1 MTSSPLVAFIWH
13 SRFGVVA
20 QLVRAPAC
28 HAGGRGFE
36 SRLSRHSHISSGC
49 VNERPEQNDPRNVIS
64 SSARAAGARGPLATP
79 DNKVATIHQVDISED
94 AKTHYHKKMTE
105 IYLILKTEGEAHM
118 ELDGELI
125 PVKPMSTIFI
135 KPRLSPPRIGKM
147 QIINVPI
154 PAFDP
159 EDEWFD

>member
-1 MTSSPLVAFIWH
+1 MSKNYEIANFDEIDLVQCPCGWSKRAF
-13 SRFGVVA
+13 
-20 QLVRAPAC
+20 
-28 HAGGRGFE
+28 
-36 SRLSRHSHISSGC
+36 
-49 VNERPEQNDPRNVIS
+49 
-64 SSARAAGARGPLATP
+64 ATP

-118 ELDGELI
+118 ELEGELI

-135 KPRLSPPRIGKM
+135 KPGCRHRAVGKM